1 MKNLSGLLV
10 ALAYSIGLA
19 TGWAVNGDR
28 LTSMH
33 DNYLAEQQQQS
44 AETIKALRTK
54 EKEVRGELEET
65 VALRAEQES
74 KMAAE
79 LDAANDS
86 AVGLRREI
94 DRLHQR
100 INANTSATDNGQS
113 PESAARMLSELSS
126 GADALAGIYAE
137 QADAL
142 RLDLQMCQRIYN
154 TVREASSGDA
164 SVGQE

>member
-10 ALAYSIGLA
+10 ALSFAIGLA
-19 TGWAVNGDR
+19 AGWSVNGYR
-28 LTSMH
+28 LSSIH
-33 DNYLAEQQQQS
+33 DNYLAEQKQES
-44 AETIKALRTK
+44 AKIIQALRTK
-54 EKEVRGELEET
+54 EREVRNELEET

-74 KMAAE
+74 KLVAE
-79 LDAANDS
+79 LDSANDS
-86 AVGLRREI
+86 ALRLRREI
-94 DRLHQR
+94 DRIRQR
-100 INANTSATDNGQS
+100 IDGHSTSADNEQS

-154 TVREASSGDA
+154 SVREASLEDTP
-164 SVGQE
+164 VRQE